1 MHPGQPGAVIQA
13 TIGFMI
19 VVVMMMVVVVVVI
32 AMGMIM
38 AVAVTMAVFM
48 GMVMIM
54 MVMIVIMAMRLIFN
68 GRGPA
73 TTDGTHHSTS
83 NSFTRRS
90 SPPVI

>member
-13 TIGFMI
+13 AIGGVA
-19 VVVMMMVVVVVVI
+19 VVMVMMMVVVMI
-32 AMGMIM
+32 AMGVIM
-38 AVAVTMAVFM
+38 AMAMAVIM

-54 MVMIVIMAMRLIFN
+54 MVIMPVIMAVRLIFN

-90 SPPVI
+90 SPPVIWI